1 MGQREARLSREIQK
15 RLREEYGKD
24 LWCFKVHGGPMT
36 PAGTPDIVGVVQG
49 RFFALETKV
58 PDPSSQP
65 SIIQLH
71 VMSRLRRAGAIVGV
85 PRSVADA
92 LDIVA
97 QGLLPD
103 SS

>member
-1 MGQREARLSREIQK
+1 MGQRESRLSREIQK
-15 RLREEYGKD
+15 KLREHYGRD
-24 LWCFKVHGGPMT
+24 LWCMKVHGGPLM
-36 PAGTPDIVGVVQG
+36 PAGTPDIIGVVYG

-58 PDPSSQP
+58 PDRDSQP
-65 SIIQLH
+65 STIQLH
-71 VMSRLRRAGAIVGV
+71 VMSKLRRAGAIVGV

-97 QGLLPD
+97 QGLLPG